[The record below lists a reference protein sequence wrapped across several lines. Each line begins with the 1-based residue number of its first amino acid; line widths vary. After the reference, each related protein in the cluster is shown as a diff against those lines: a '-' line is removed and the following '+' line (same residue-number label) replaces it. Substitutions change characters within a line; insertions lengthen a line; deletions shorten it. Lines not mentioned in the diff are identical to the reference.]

1 MCTCDMFLQLR
12 VFFAPKPSVYSIS
25 PQRKTR
31 KIYHQKPEIY
41 YLLGLLTCFTCKNKQ
56 TKNLKIFLLALTTS
70 YQTQWSQYLHT
81 ECPNTE
87 PVMRQISACVSLM
100 ADITRRGCRGPAGC
114 TGMWRSRR
122 VCPTTCTAWPWCLWP
137 SLTPQWTG
145 TGGSHEPENQFL
157 HHYLKGKLK
166 NLQMCLFLCALGLFL
181 LKGTSPFPTMYLLI
195 GDHRE
200 LLLFHV
206 ARFLAC
212 SIKDLDCCCELLCL
226 QVHKAGSG
234 SRHGRVHCGR
244 HRAIR

>member
-12 VFFAPKPSVYSIS
+12 VFFAPKPLVYSIS

-31 KIYHQKPEIY
+31 KIYHHKPEIY
-41 YLLGLLTCFTCKNKQ
+41 YLLGLLICFTCKNTQ
-56 TKNLKIFLLALTTS
+56 TKKFKLFLLALTTS

-81 ECPNTE
+81 ECPPKNPDE

-145 TGGSHEPENQFL
+145 TGGSHTPENQFL

-166 NLQMCLFLCALGLFL
+166 N
-181 LKGTSPFPTMYLLI
+181 I
-195 GDHRE
+195 
-200 LLLFHV
+200 
-206 ARFLAC
+206 
-212 SIKDLDCCCELLCL
+212 
-226 QVHKAGSG
+226 
-234 SRHGRVHCGR
+234 
-244 HRAIR
+244 